1 MRATQIG
8 INPAGYRP
16 VFLREHTVNSMRVLS
31 RQTVSLRPDISY
43 QMPFMKLLVKEQIVN
58 PETGELSSAKL
69 KAAFG
74 QKTFFEKMRGC
85 VSTRFRD
92 PDIEEVMKA
101 CLGRII
107 TPHED
112 NFSENHYAD
121 RSLRHGFIPM
131 ETPEES
137 KPLPEIAAPVQTKAA
152 VEPAI
157 TIRAKAPFESGTL
170 GAPVSTAKQTASST
184 IPAKPRP
191 SNKRRYPTHP
201 TVAAK
206 LTIIPAVPERLKRS
220 GDAAVNFV
228 VQKHPPQ
235 PLKKS
240 DEHGIH
246 KTESPKPKTPAFIP
260 ATLSLTITL
269 PYEVMSLPPEL
280 MIKLPKHTIGQRIE
294 AIRESRGLKKSEL
307 ANAAGIGTSTYAYV
321 ENRDS
326 LPNPHQLFAISKA
339 LNVAPESIIYGMP
352 FEDVISTLSEGTKII
367 FLRLRH
373 GWTQQDLADKMN
385 NVVTRSTINYW
396 EQDKT
401 FPEGDILEAL
411 RNALEYGDI
420 HTNSRH
426 VYLGRAS
433 EEPKLLAV
441 ALRMKKGRTVINPGT
456 LSALSGLSLTTAR
469 NFLKDHPEYGY
480 SVN

>member
-1 MRATQIG
+1 MAGQLNMRATQIG
-8 INPAGYRP
+8 INPHGNRP
-16 VFLREHTVNSMRVLS
+16 VFLREHTLNSMRVLS
-31 RQTVSLRPDISY
+31 RQMVSLRPDISY
-43 QMPFMKLLVKEQIVN
+43 QMPFMKLLVREQIVN

-74 QKTFFEKMRGC
+74 QKTFFERMRSC

-121 RSLRHGFIPM
+121 RSLRDGFIPM
-131 ETPEES
+131 EEPEKEAPPTAT
-137 KPLPEIAAPVQTKAA
+137 KEAAAPSAKKTVKGPEDKPVIEVLLPPTQPKNPANKPAAPRVASTNKAA
-152 VEPAI
+152 A
-157 TIRAKAPFESGTL
+157 AKA
-170 GAPVSTAKQTASST
+170 APKV
-184 IPAKPRP
+184 PANTKKPVREAVISAPIEVRKPAAIKRP
-191 SNKRRYPTHP
+191 
-201 TVAAK
+201 
-206 LTIIPAVPERLKRS
+206 E
-220 GDAAVNFV
+220 
-228 VQKHPPQ
+228 
-235 PLKKS
+235 
-240 DEHGIH
+240 
-246 KTESPKPKTPAFIP
+246 FIP
-260 ATLSLTITL
+260 FIISSGLIL
-269 PYEVMSLPPEL
+269 PYEIMSIPPEL
-280 MIKLPKHTIGQRIE
+280 MAKLPKLIIGKRIE

-326 LPNPHQLFAISKA
+326 LPNPHQLFSISKV
-339 LNVAPESIIYGMP
+339 LNVAPESIIYGIP
-352 FEDVISTLSEGTKII
+352 FEEAVSTLSEGAKIL

-373 GWTQQDLADKMN
+373 GWTQQDLADKMDN
-385 NVVTRSTINYW
+385 IVTRSTINYW

-401 FPEGDILEAL
+401 FPEGDILRSL
-411 RNALEYGDI
+411 RNALGYADI

-433 EEPKLLAV
+433 EEPKLLSV
-441 ALRMKKGRTVINPGT
+441 ASRMKKEKVLINPGT